1 MPESRSLLPDNHN
14 EVFGVNTSSFVMT
27 NEDIKK
33 EKVLGS
39 SFEREIKQGRNF
51 FQGNL
56 AVEKDPRIRAM
67 NELIDDIENDTGSNH
82 D

>member
-1 MPESRSLLPDNHN
+1 MALPESRSLLPENHN
-14 EVFGVNTSSFVMT
+14 DVFGVNTSSFVMT

-39 SFEREIKQGRNF
+39 GFEREIKEGRSF
-51 FQGNL
+51 FQSNL

-67 NELIDDIENDTGSNH
+67 NELIDDIEKDNH
-82 D
+82 KD